1 MVSPGKTFVLGAGA
15 SGLSAAYH
23 LGGDVEVFESSPYPF
38 GHCRTK
44 NVDGF
49 LFDEGPHVF
58 FGTDEVS
65 QKLVRE
71 PLAGELEHHRAE
83 MWNDYGDARFGRYP
97 VQANLHALPTD
108 IREACLLDFI
118 AAAHAP
124 ETAPENYDAWC
135 RASFGNAMAEKFMF
149 RYARKLWT
157 VEPSE
162 LGTDWLGSSVGGRIL
177 RPSLAQVVRG
187 ALEEANQ
194 DLSYYTDFCYPRE
207 GGFERVLSPLRAGVH
222 ALRLGCG
229 AVRIETGTRRLELAD
244 GSSRDFGKLISSI
257 PLPTLVSLIVD
268 APREIQEAA
277 DQLLWTSLRCV
288 SFGVARPGLGRGHW
302 NYFYDER
309 VPFFRAS
316 FPYKYAAGNAPSGC
330 SSVTC
335 EVAYSK
341 RLPLDEKG
349 LVERCRVSLVGEG
362 ILEPSDRIL
371 VTDVMDVPFAYV
383 VFDAHRK
390 RALETI
396 HGWLEGQG
404 ILACGRFGEWGYH
417 WSFDAIESG
426 RRASQE
432 RTAVIGNAL

>member
-1 MVSPGKTFVLGAGA
+1 MSSGKTFVLGGGA

-23 LGGDVEVFESSPYPF
+23 LGGDVEVFERSTYAF

-71 PLAGELEHHRAE
+71 PLAQELEHHRAE
-83 MWNDYGDARFGRYP
+83 MWNDYGDGRFGRYP
-97 VQANLHALPTD
+97 VQANLHALPPD
-108 IREACLLDFI
+108 VREACLLDFI

-124 ETAPENYDAWC
+124 ESTPANYDEWC
-135 RASFGNAMAEKFMF
+135 RASFGNAMAEGFMF
-149 RYARKLWT
+149 RYARKIWT

-162 LGTDWLGSSVGGRIL
+162 LNTEWLGSSVGGRIL

-187 ALEEANQ
+187 ALDEASQ

-207 GGFERVLSPLRAGVH
+207 GGFERILSPLAAGVR

-229 AVRIETGTRRLELAD
+229 ALHIDAGSRRLDLAD
-244 GSSRDFGKLISSI
+244 GSTRTYETLISSI
-257 PLPTLVSLIVD
+257 PLPSLVSLIGD
-268 APREIQEAA
+268 APAEVRAAA
-277 DQLLWTSLRCV
+277 DRLLWTSLRCV
-288 SFGVARPGLGRGHW
+288 SFGVARPDLGRGHW
-302 NYFYDER
+302 NYFYDEDI
-309 VPFFRAS
+309 PFFRAS
-316 FPYKYAAGNAPSGC
+316 FPYKYAAGNAPAGC

-341 RLPLDEKG
+341 RRPLEEEG
-349 LVERCRVSLVGEG
+349 LVERCRDALVREG
-362 ILEPSDRIL
+362 VLGRSDRI
-371 VTDVMDVPFAYV
+371 VVSDVMDVPFSYV
-383 VFDAHRK
+383 VFDAHRNE
-390 RALETI
+390 ALKTI
-396 HGWLEGQG
+396 HGWLGSQSVV
-404 ILACGRFGEWGYH
+404 ACGRFGEWGYH

-426 RRASQE
+426 RRA
-432 RTAVIGNAL
+432 ALAAGR